1 MTARGFDRNG
11 ASKELQNAALDFIT
25 ELRRKDP
32 KYERP
37 QVEVI
42 EKQGSKC
49 PPDESIKDA
58 ARELLRKRRES
69 LPAPNESHIQ
79 AGPPPET
86 VKQRSTAATP
96 SSSLPPRDSPLTKA
110 FAGQYVSLLVQE
122 TITYRKMS
130 YKGLAQEMSMPETI
144 IREAIQGKLG
154 LTRGQW
160 VKLGQLLSLA
170 TTFDLRASE
179 RNGTPCWEICYPPI
193 PARIDNR

>member
-1 MTARGFDRNG
+1 MTARKLDRNG
-11 ASKELQNAALDFIT
+11 ASKVLQKAAFDFIR

-42 EKQGSKC
+42 EKQVSKC
-49 PPDESIKDA
+49 PSGESIKDA

-69 LPAPNESHIQ
+69 LRVPNESHIH
-79 AGPPPET
+79 
-86 VKQRSTAATP
+86 
-96 SSSLPPRDSPLTKA
+96 SSLPPRDSPLTKA
-110 FAGQYVSLLVQE
+110 FAGQYVSLLVHE